1 MVVALGPGKFYGSS
15 LPRPRFYENPNG
27 ERVDPPVSVMD
38 PLMSWAEEAHWSMGG
53 LSFKRLRLQGRIEG
67 NIKKL
72 RSEKEKIEKKAKKSA
87 PKGTVTSLN
96 LERKMRLI
104 DEPDDYENEEI
115 EVVEKLGKRGSKKM
129 KKSAPKG
136 STASLNLKRKA
147 QLVDE
152 SDDDENEDVEDL
164 EKLGRRGSKNT
175 RKELSRKGL
184 NVSSSLSPSDAT
196 VAMNLKRKMQL
207 VDESDD
213 EESEEIEVAE
223 KLDKRGSKRMK
234 KNLKRKVQLF
244 DEAEGDKIEKE
255 TTTKK
260 KLLPKGLNVSLSL
273 SHSDATVNESDD
285 ENEEMGVVGRVEKRG
300 AVRKLY
306 DDFDSVVAEE
316 SGRKTRSGKNREA
329 AAAVVAVE
337 KKVEKAKTKGGRLKK
352 GVKSGDDKVRT
363 SPRLMKKGLP

>member
-15 LPRPRFYENPNG
+15 LPRPRFYENLNG
-27 ERVDPPVSVMD
+27 ERVDPPVSVLD

-87 PKGTVTSLN
+87 PKGSVTSLN
-96 LERKMRLI
+96 LKRKMRLI

-136 STASLNLKRKA
+136 STASLNLKRKV

-152 SDDDENEDVEDL
+152 SDDDENEDVEVL
-164 EKLGRRGSKNT
+164 EKLGRRGSKGM
-175 RKELSRKGL
+175 KKKLSRKGL
-184 NVSSSLSPSDAT
+184 NVSSSLSPPDAT
-196 VAMNLKRKMQL
+196 VVMNLKRKMQL

-213 EESEEIEVAE
+213 EESEEIEVVE
-223 KLDKRGSKRMK
+223 KLDKRGSKKM

-244 DEAEGDKIEKE
+244 DEAEGEKIKE
-255 TTTKK
+255 ETKKKK
-260 KLLPKGLNVSLSL
+260 KLLRKGLNVSLSL

-285 ENEEMGVVGRVEKRG
+285 ESEEMGVVGRVEKRG

-306 DDFDSVVAEE
+306 DDFDRVVAEE
-316 SGRKTRSGKNREA
+316 SGRKTRSGKNREAA

-363 SPRLMKKGLP
+363 SPRLMKNGLP